1 MSIMAR
7 HAALKSRTYV
17 DGNTVRKAVPA
28 RALPKRVSR
37 SREARLAAY
46 RRQQQERE
54 KLYEEQQKRLRRKS
68 MGIDALS
75 LMALLLASG
84 VTLGLCFSYIQLQ
97 TEINTHISSIEKK
110 SSELEK
116 LKSEN
121 DALQSSI
128 DTSVDLDEVYRVAT
142 QELGMV
148 YADQDQVIT
157 YSKTESGYV
166 RQYEDIPKN

>member
-1 MSIMAR
+1 
-7 HAALKSRTYV
+7 
-17 DGNTVRKAVPA
+17 
-28 RALPKRVSR
+28 
-37 SREARLAAY
+37 
-46 RRQQQERE
+46 
-54 KLYEEQQKRLRRKS
+54 

-75 LMALLLASG
+75 LTALLLASG
-84 VTLGLCFSYIQLQ
+84 VTLWLCFSYIQLQ

-128 DTSVDLDEVYRVAT
+128 DTSVDLNEVYRVAT

-166 RQYEDIPKN
+166 RQYEDIPQN

>member
-1 MSIMAR
+1 MAR
-7 HAALKSRTYV
+7 HARSKSRTYV
-17 DGNTVRKAVPA
+17 DGNTVRKTVPA
-28 RALPKRVSR
+28 RTLPRRVSR

-46 RRQQQERE
+46 HRQQQELE
-54 KLYEEQQKRLRRKS
+54 KLHQEQQRRLRRKS
-68 MGIDALS
+68 TGIDKLS
-75 LMALLLASG
+75 LAALLVASG
-84 VTLGLCFSYIQLQ
+84 VTLWFCFSYIQLQ

-110 SSELEK
+110 STALEK

-128 DTSVDLDEVYRVAT
+128 DTSIDLDEVYRVAT

-148 YADQDQVIT
+148 YADQDQIIT